1 MSTFLLEVVTPD
13 KTVLKKD
20 VEMAI
25 CPGTL
30 GEFGILPNHVS
41 LLSALKMGALRYR
54 YEGKDE
60 VMFISGGFAD
70 MNNNICSI
78 LAESAEKACDI
89 DVARAKAAKERAEKR
104 LAQKDAD
111 LNEIRAITSLN
122 RAMIRLQISG
132 NSV

>member
-1 MSTFLLEVVTPD
+1 MATFLLEVVTPD

-20 VEMAI
+20 VEMAV
-25 CPGTL
+25 CPGTM

-41 LLSALKMGALRYR
+41 LLSSLKIGPLRLR

-60 VMFISGGFAD
+60 IIFISGGFVD
-70 MNNNICSI
+70 MNNNKCSV

-89 DVARAKAAKERAEKR
+89 DVARAKLSRERAEKR

-111 LNEIRAITSLN
+111 INELRAVASLN
-122 RAMIRLQISG
+122 RALMRLQISG
-132 NSV
+132 SV